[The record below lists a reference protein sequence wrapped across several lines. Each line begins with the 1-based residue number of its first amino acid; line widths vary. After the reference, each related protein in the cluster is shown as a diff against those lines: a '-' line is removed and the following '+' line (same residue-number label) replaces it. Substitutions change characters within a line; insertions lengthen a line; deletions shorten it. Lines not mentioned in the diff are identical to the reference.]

1 MAFSFPCD
9 LENIDVVL
17 PMRYRE
23 KLYVTINDNE
33 KLLNAEGDNGYAYVV
48 AGTTVDNLKKSIS
61 HISTDDDELKDD
73 DITEITALELLI
85 RWRSFILDGKP
96 TLVLGCEDYWCDTAL
111 CSPNGV
117 LYPHPYSI
125 VSYLVD
131 KDGTPQLDEFGS
143 LLCAGSQT
151 QLLVTVLYKKQSLM
165 EGFYKN
171 ELQIRAEP
179 LLYLAE
185 RHKMINCEGSL
196 CNVAMAIAHSSI
208 ARQKQNEEEN
218 V

>member
-61 HISTDDDELKDD
+61 HISTDNDELKDD

-96 TLVLGCEDYWCDTAL
+96 TLVLDVKTTGVTQHYVVLMGCCT
-111 CSPNGV
+111 
-117 LYPHPYSI
+117 H
-125 VSYLVD
+125 
-131 KDGTPQLDEFGS
+131 TH
-143 LLCAGSQT
+143 
-151 QLLVTVLYKKQSLM
+151 TVL
-165 EGFYKN
+165 F
-171 ELQIRAEP
+171 RT
-179 LLYLAE
+179 
-185 RHKMINCEGSL
+185 
-196 CNVAMAIAHSSI
+196 
-208 ARQKQNEEEN
+208 
-218 V
+218 